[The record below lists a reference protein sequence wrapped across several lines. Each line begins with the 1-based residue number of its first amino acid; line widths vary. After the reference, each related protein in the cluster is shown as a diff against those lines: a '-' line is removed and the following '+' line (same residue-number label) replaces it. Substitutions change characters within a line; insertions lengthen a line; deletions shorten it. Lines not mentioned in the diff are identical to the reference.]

1 MAMEK
6 ETVQKNLQRG
16 LSNEE
21 SRALIERGQ
30 ALLIDVREHAEFK
43 AEAISGALSHPL
55 STFDSETLQV
65 FMGKR
70 VPIFYCRTGIRSE
83 EALQRWLK
91 EERDGFHLVEGI
103 RNWTSAGFEVR
114 TRQAGS
120 RIDVMRQTQMVA
132 GSLILSLSCLAIFVN
147 SLFWIGSVAIGLGLF
162 HAGAS
167 GTCGLATVISWL
179 PWNRRVPVSV
189 VGDAGV
195 GSIS

>member
-6 ETVQKNLQRG
+6 GIVQKNCQRG

-21 SRALIERGQ
+21 ARALMDSGQ

-55 STFDSETLQV
+55 STFEFETLQV

-91 EERDGFHLVEGI
+91 EGRDGFHLAEGI
-103 RNWTSAGFEVR
+103 RNWTTAGFEVR

-120 RIDVMRQTQMVA
+120 RVDVMRQTQMVA
-132 GSLILSLSCLAIFVN
+132 GSLILTLSCLAIFVN
-147 SLFWIGSVAIGLGLF
+147 PIFWIGSAALGLGLF

-179 PWNRRVPVSV
+179 PWNRPRHCFKC
-189 VGDAGV
+189 G
-195 GSIS
+195 

>member
-91 EERDGFHLVEGI
+91 EERDGFHLAEGI
-103 RNWTSAGFEVR
+103 RKWTSAGLEVR
-114 TRQAGS
+114 TRQAG
-120 RIDVMRQTQMVA
+120 
-132 GSLILSLSCLAIFVN
+132 
-147 SLFWIGSVAIGLGLF
+147 
-162 HAGAS
+162 
-167 GTCGLATVISWL
+167 
-179 PWNRRVPVSV
+179 
-189 VGDAGV
+189 
-195 GSIS
+195 

>member
-91 EERDGFHLVEGI
+91 EERDGFHLAEGI

-114 TRQAGS
+114 TRQTGS
-120 RIDVMRQTQMVA
+120 
-132 GSLILSLSCLAIFVN
+132 
-147 SLFWIGSVAIGLGLF
+147 
-162 HAGAS
+162 
-167 GTCGLATVISWL
+167 
-179 PWNRRVPVSV
+179 
-189 VGDAGV
+189 
-195 GSIS
+195 

>member
-1 MAMEK
+1 MDMEK
-6 ETVQKNLQRG
+6 QTVEKNLQRG

-21 SRALIERGQ
+21 SRALMDSGH
-30 ALLIDVREHAEFK
+30 ALLIDVREHAEFQ

-55 STFDSETLQV
+55 STFDFETLQI
-65 FMGKR
+65 FIGKR
-70 VPIFYCRTGIRSE
+70 IPIFYCRTGIRSE
-83 EALQRWLK
+83 EALQRWLI
-91 EERDGFHLVEGI
+91 EGGDGFHLAEGI

-120 RIDVMRQTQMVA
+120 RVDVMRQTQMVA

-147 SLFWIGSVAIGLGLF
+147 SLYWIGSVAIGLGLI

-179 PWNRRVPVSV
+179 PWNRPRSCINC
-189 VGDAGV
+189 G
-195 GSIS
+195 

>member
-16 LSNEE
+16 LSNGE
-21 SRALIERGQ
+21 SRALIESGQ

-91 EERDGFHLVEGI
+91 EERDGFHLAEGI
-103 RNWTSAGFEVR
+103 RDWTSAGFEVR
-114 TRQAGS
+114 TRQTGS

-147 SLFWIGSVAIGLGLF
+147 PYFWIGSVAIGLGLF

-179 PWNRRVPVSV
+179 PWNRPRPCINC
-189 VGDAGV
+189 G
-195 GSIS
+195 